1 MEATP
6 TTYPADAT
14 APGAPRSSASSSSL
28 SSPTQSTF
36 SKGHSSRGSGSSITS
51 SPIPRESFDM
61 YSTKRLED
69 VTEEPQEIQE
79 RDEFE
84 GYTLVNDGSFD
95 FPDYDKAFS
104 NYFGGDIEQS
114 PPSSPIQPEWTLRD
128 ADDWSSTSSAAPPLY
143 KRRRSMEQPTSAPA
157 AAPANAHRLSSK
169 FGSISRRWKNRSAPG
184 PQLSV
189 ITHLNSPASRSGS
202 LNSSQIVSPAM
213 SAISKHESLLPLSP
227 VAPLTSQTSFE
238 MHTEPLQES
247 EGDEDE
253 EPCQATT
260 PLLPPVLAE
269 VCKKEEPIQSP
280 LQSPSIAPTSA
291 IMSSRNSFD
300 APLSCLP
307 SPPLSTKPSMVSMH
321 NRSRTNTMTNGP
333 ILDIP
338 PLQLLDDVL
347 DPWTVRLGHAN
358 FTIHPEPYTPET
370 IDLDSYTEYRNNW
383 DHARTNYARHI
394 SRTAEHYGSTS
405 KVYKLSEEKWS
416 LVDDAWKRH
425 HNLMRSILA
434 PVLARLSDGD
444 SSMQNSTASSAVLE
458 KPATKVI
465 LPVIDDKSGKFPELG
480 DGEIVGPMSVARPR
494 AMTSPNRGI
503 DPRSPSLSPYKRNLR
518 KFLIDFF
525 HK

>member
-1 MEATP
+1 MEGP
-6 TTYPADAT
+6 PNTYFADAT
-14 APGAPRSSASSSSL
+14 APSAPRSSASSSSL
-28 SSPTQSTF
+28 SSPTASTF

-51 SPIPRESFDM
+51 SPIPRESFDI
-61 YSTKRLED
+61 YAKRLED

-104 NYFGGDIEQS
+104 NYFGGEPS
-114 PPSSPIQPEWTLRD
+114 PPSSPVQPEWTLRD

-143 KRRRSMEQPTSAPA
+143 KRRRSMDSPTSAPA
-157 AAPANAHRLSSK
+157 AAPVSTHRLSSK
-169 FGSISRRWKNRSAPG
+169 FGSISRRWKNRSMGG

-227 VAPLTSQTSFE
+227 VAALTSQTSFE
-238 MHTEPLQES
+238 LETEPLQEP
-247 EGDEDE
+247 EGEEE

-269 VCKKEEPIQSP
+269 VCRKEEPIQSP

-300 APLSCLP
+300 TPLSCLP

-321 NRSRTNTMTNGP
+321 SRSWTNTMTNGT

-347 DPWTVRLGHAN
+347 DPWAARLGHAN
-358 FTIHPEPYTPET
+358 FTIHPEPYTLET

-394 SRTAEHYGSTS
+394 ARTAEHYGSTS
-405 KVYKLSEEKWS
+405 KVYKLTEQKWS
-416 LVDDAWKRH
+416 SVDDAWKRH
-425 HNLMRSILA
+425 HNLMRSVLA

-458 KPATKVI
+458 KPATKVV
-465 LPVIDDKSGKFPELG
+465 LPNIDDKSGKFPELG

-518 KFLIDFF
+518 KFLTEFF
-525 HK
+525 HR